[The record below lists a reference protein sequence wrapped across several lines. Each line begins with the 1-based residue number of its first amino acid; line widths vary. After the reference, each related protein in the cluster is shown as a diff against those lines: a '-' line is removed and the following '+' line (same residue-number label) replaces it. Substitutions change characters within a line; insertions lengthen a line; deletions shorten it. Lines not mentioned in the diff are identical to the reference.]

1 MREEV
6 ERNIIIID
14 VNTSLSII
22 DRISRKMNK
31 GKEMWIES
39 NKPNRPT
46 QNFPPNTRTQWVSS
60 ARRYLPRIYHMLD
73 YKQGHKTSFDK
84 FKKNEIISSNF
95 FWS

>member
-31 GKEMWIES
+31 GKEM
-39 NKPNRPT
+39 
-46 QNFPPNTRTQWVSS
+46 
-60 ARRYLPRIYHMLD
+60 
-73 YKQGHKTSFDK
+73 
-84 FKKNEIISSNF
+84 
-95 FWS
+95 